1 MRKSGALVMPAEES
15 RSEANGEAVGN
26 ESSFFGG
33 DIVAEFMNEYTDTEG
48 EYASEDEPKVKK
60 KLH

>member
-1 MRKSGALVMPAEES
+1 MPAEES
-15 RSEANGEAVGN
+15 RSESNGKTIGN

-33 DIVAEFMNEYTDTEG
+33 DEVSEFVNKYTDTEG
-48 EYASEDEPKVKK
+48 EYAGKDEPKVKK

>member
-1 MRKSGALVMPAEES
+1 MMPAEEPGS
-15 RSEANGEAVGN
+15 KSNGKTIGN

-33 DIVAEFMNEYTDTEG
+33 DEVSEFVNKYTDTEG
-48 EYASEDEPKVKK
+48 EYAGKDKPRVKK